1 MTDLVQ
7 TYSYN
12 TVLSDELNNVASIN
26 DLSITGALSMENNAV
41 LTSSLSGVAAMLNS
55 LTVADTSS
63 FTGEAVF
70 LSPPTMSGAGI
81 THSTIPVEA
90 IAAPSQ
96 TTLTLGAGH
105 VEVDLHGSPANE
117 FVLNLT
123 GPLHTLTFLNAS
135 LGALFSV
142 FVTNQSGA
150 PQIVHKQ
157 LNTVGGTPSYNT
169 LSGDT
174 SFSSGSFWAIKGK
187 CVSPSVILLDFIN
200 YT

>member
-1 MTDLVQ
+1 MTPLVQ

-26 DLSITGALSMENNAV
+26 DLSITGTFFIGNNVV

-55 LTVADTSS
+55 LTVTDTSS

-81 THSTIPVEA
+81 LHSTIPVEA

-96 TTLTLGAGH
+96 STLTLGDGH
-105 VEVDLHGSPANE
+105 VEVDLHSSHVNE

-123 GPLHTLTFLNAS
+123 GPVYSLTFLNAS
-135 LGALFSV
+135 LGTLFSV

-150 PQIVHKQ
+150 
-157 LNTVGGTPSYNT
+157 
-169 LSGDT
+169 
-174 SFSSGSFWAIKGK
+174 
-187 CVSPSVILLDFIN
+187 
-200 YT
+200 